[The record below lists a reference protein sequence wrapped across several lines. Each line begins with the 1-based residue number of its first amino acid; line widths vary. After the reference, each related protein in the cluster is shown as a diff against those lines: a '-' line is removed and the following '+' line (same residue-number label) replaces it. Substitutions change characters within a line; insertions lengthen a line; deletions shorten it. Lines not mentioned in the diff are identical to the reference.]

1 MHTLIMAILTKKE
14 GGVTRGGLLRAL
26 ATLSSAANTN
36 AIASTVFSTST
47 SQPQLED
54 YSVFDDHENSAE
66 YLVLGL
72 EQTPLPLGSD
82 VFGLGSSC
90 SVRLSNE
97 AVSASLLKKENE
109 NETETQWFAEDESFL
124 LDFVYEDNGFVSQ
137 ENSS

>member
-1 MHTLIMAILTKKE
+1 MAILTKKE

-26 ATLSSAANTN
+26 ATLSS
-36 AIASTVFSTST
+36 
-47 SQPQLED
+47 PQLED

-109 NETETQWFAEDESFL
+109 NETETQWFPEDESFL